1 MSQLTKK
8 QLEEIK
14 KQLFAQVE
22 HFPEE
27 QKFAMQKQISEMSED
42 QLEEFLLKN
51 KLIGAEKQ
59 ESPFRLIV
67 EGKIPSFRISENEK
81 ALAVLEINPI
91 SKGHII
97 IIPKIPYKS
106 KDLQEEIQR
115 FAQLLASHLQ
125 KILNPKEIQIGVN
138 EIFEEAIINILPKY
152 SDESFESK
160 RKKMSEE
167 ELVKLQTELTL
178 PPEKPKIE
186 VIKENVEEKE
196 EIQEFEETTNK
207 ESEEKKKRKTP
218 INKLPKAPKRIP

>member
-67 EGKIPSFRISENEK
+67 EGKIPSFRIAENEK

-106 KDLQEEIQR
+106 KDLPEEIQR

-186 VIKENVEEKE
+186 VIKESVEEKE
-196 EIQEFEETTNK
+196 EIQEESEK